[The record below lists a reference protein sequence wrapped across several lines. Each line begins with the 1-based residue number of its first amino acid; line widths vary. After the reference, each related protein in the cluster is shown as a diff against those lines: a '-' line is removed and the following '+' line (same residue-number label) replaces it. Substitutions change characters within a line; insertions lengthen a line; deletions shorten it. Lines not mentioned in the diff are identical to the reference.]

1 MRPYHAVPM
10 LCLVAVLSLKPSS
23 SDQALWLLYPQL
35 MDNKGLE
42 TAKTN
47 ASTINIH

>member
-1 MRPYHAVPM
+1 MRPSHTVPM
-10 LCLVAVLSLKPSS
+10 LLLVAVLSLKPSS
-23 SDQALWLLYPQL
+23 SDQVLWLLYPQL
-35 MDNKGLE
+35 MDNKAME